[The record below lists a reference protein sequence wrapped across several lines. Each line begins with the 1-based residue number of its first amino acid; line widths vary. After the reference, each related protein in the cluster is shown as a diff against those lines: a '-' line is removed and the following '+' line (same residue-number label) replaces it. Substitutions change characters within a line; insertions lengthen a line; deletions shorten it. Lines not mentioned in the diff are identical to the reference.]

1 MEEKITKKDRQEAA
15 REKARLM
22 READAKK
29 QKRKK
34 IGIQAAAVTGVLV
47 AAATIVLVI
56 LGFTAPKPLEMN
68 PANTSGYGYAY
79 TPEGGLVEAASTP
92 ATAPPADIA
101 STDGKTNISV
111 YLDYACPHCANFE
124 ATNGAYLDS
133 LLKTG
138 NYNIYYYPVAF
149 LTKYSLNGANAA
161 ACIADVA
168 PQAAWSFPSVMFEKY
183 LSSGL
188 SESQYSPKKGEIAD
202 IALEVAGGLNDADA
216 KRLRDCITN
225 GTYDSWVEAGTD
237 AAFKG
242 PLPNTEMVQKV
253 EGTPTI
259 TINGEQYT
267 GSLTDQSQFKAF
279 VEAVQERSASVNG

>member
-1 MEEKITKKDRQEAA
+1 MEEKITKKNRQEAA
-15 REKARLM
+15 REKARLI

-34 IGIQAAAVTGVLV
+34 VGIQAAAVTGVLV
-47 AAATIVLVI
+47 AAATVVIVI
-56 LGFTAPKPLEMN
+56 LGVTAPKPLDMN

-79 TPEGGLVEAASTP
+79 TPDGGLVEAASTP
-92 ATAPPADIA
+92 ATAAPANVA
-101 STDGKTNISV
+101 PADGKTDISV

-138 NYNIYYYPVAF
+138 DYNVYYYPVAF

-168 PQAAWSFPSVMFEKY
+168 PKAAWNFPAAMFEKY

-188 SESQYSPKKGEIAD
+188 PENQYSPKKSEIAD
-202 IALEVAGGLNDADA
+202 IALEVAGDLNDTDA

-259 TINGEQYT
+259 IINGEQYT
-267 GSLTDQSQFKAF
+267 GSLTDQGQFQAF
-279 VEAVQERSASVNG
+279 VKAVQERTASVKG